1 MTDRFN
7 LLELR
12 QAAEDRDD
20 DEPLGHVCMTG
31 VYALALVEAVE
42 AAKDTFAEIAA
53 EAWADGDVQRMR
65 RWAENAVDQINARFD
80 FGEQT

>member
-42 AAKDTFAEIAA
+42 ALK
-53 EAWADGDVQRMR
+53 WQQ
-65 RWAENAVDQINARFD
+65 DQIGWDPDTPPARALARFD
-80 FGEQT
+80 FEEEA